1 MKLLKLTSQKY
12 KSDMAEIIQEE
23 KAGGKKKAKKHAPH
37 IDMTPMVDLMCL
49 LITFF
54 MLTTAF
60 SKAKIMEINLPEKI
74 KDPNVQPPK
83 IPGSRTLNLILGPE
97 NKIYWYPG
105 TVKAEDYNNLPP
117 LQEVDF
123 GANGIRPLLLERNKA
138 LFKKIEGFK
147 DQVLTGK
154 LVMPQDSVQKNIS
167 RLKTDD
173 DTGPIVLIKAY
184 KKATYGNFVDILDEM
199 NICGIARYTFVDI
212 AFYENTMVERA
223 AGITPSATPATK

>member
-1 MKLLKLTSQKY
+1 
-12 KSDMAEIIQEE
+12 MAEIIQEE

-60 SKAKIMEINLPEKI
+60 SKAKVMEINLPEKI
-74 KDPNVQPPK
+74 KDPSVEPPK
-83 IPGSRTLNLILGPE
+83 ISASRTLNILLGPD

-105 TVKAEDYNNLPP
+105 VVKPEDYNNLPP
-117 LQEVDF
+117 LQETDF
-123 GANGIRPLLLERNKA
+123 SANGIRPLLLERNRS
-138 LFKKIEGFK
+138 LFKKIDDFK
-147 DQVLTGK
+147 NQVTTGK
-154 LVMPQDSVQKNIS
+154 IIMPQDSVQKAIS
-167 RLKTDD
+167 KLKTDD

-199 NICGIARYTFVDI
+199 NICGIARYTFVDM

-223 AGITPSATPATK
+223 AGITPTSVAATTPAKK